1 MTRLGVR
8 KFAIPLPTRYN
19 AWKLVELGQFC
30 YSGTDHP

>member
-19 AWKLVELGQFC
+19 AWKLVELG
-30 YSGTDHP
+30 